1 MSIKMFLIGIG
12 VVLLSKFVP
21 FFFLLGWAV
30 ILSSFNAQLGSEND
44 WRANYH
50 P

>member
-1 MSIKMFLIGIG
+1 MNIKMFLIGIG
-12 VVLLSKFVP
+12 LVLLSKFVP

-30 ILSSFNAQLGSEND
+30 ILSSFDTELFLKNNWQAK
-44 WRANYH
+44 YH